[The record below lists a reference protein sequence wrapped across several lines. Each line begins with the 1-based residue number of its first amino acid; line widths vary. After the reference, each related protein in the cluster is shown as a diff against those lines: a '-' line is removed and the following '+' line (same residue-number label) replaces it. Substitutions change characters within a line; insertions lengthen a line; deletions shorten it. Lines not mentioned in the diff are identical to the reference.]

1 MPLVCREILGDRE
14 GCLGLQPPKSRVC
27 RRKPSPL
34 LPLPPFCPVAAAS
47 TFSGVEFLAA
57 KFLQKF
63 LRVGRLLKTIDVKPL
78 FVMIERVAARAESKA
93 SAEFMY
99 LFVTAPF
106 AETRRQ
112 HNLMRPALINAGR
125 RQLAFSTHLRTAA

>member
-1 MPLVCREILGDRE
+1 MPREILGDRE
-14 GCLGLQPPKSRVC
+14 GCLGLQASKAVLTDENPTAATAS
-27 RRKPSPL
+27 SI
-34 LPLPPFCPVAAAS
+34 CPVAAAS

-57 KFLQKF
+57 KFLQEF

-78 FVMIERVAARAESKA
+78 FVMIERAAARAESKA

-125 RQLAFSTHLRTAA
+125 RQLAFSSNHVRTAA